1 MKLKYILFFGL
12 IFFNVFAQKK
22 EIKKIDSLNNLP
34 FEIRLKDAAVLD
46 EIYLKNA
53 EEAAKIN
60 YNIGEAKSYSNLSLV
75 YYYQGKYEKDL
86 IFSLRAIHIFEK
98 INDLENLSLE
108 WGELGYR
115 MKKRNLDKAILYMQ
129 KAKYIAEKSNLR
141 KPLLSIYNNYGVLKE
156 MKKEYDSALF
166 YYNKGLALKERI
178 KDKVGIPY
186 SLNNIAGVFVL
197 RKQYDEA
204 EINYNK
210 ALQIRKEINDTVGIA
225 ENYSY
230 LGDMYLFQ
238 NECKKAINYYQKSV
252 EITDKYKYFGL
263 SQDSYKKISDCYES
277 LNDDKNAL
285 IYFKKH
291 SSLKDSLINQET
303 NAKIAELEIKF
314 DTNEKEKQLLQ
325 KQSEV
330 ENSRIKVTVA
340 IIFAI
345 LASIIGFLFYRQQKL
360 KNKQQHQEFE
370 LKSTMAQ
377 VENQNKLQEQRLSIS
392 RDLHDNIG
400 AQLTFII
407 SSLENTKFG
416 IPNLD
421 VAIER
426 RLEKISD
433 FTRNTIVELRDTIWA
448 MNKAD
453 FTMEDLSSRIF
464 NFVEHAQ
471 SANHQIQFN
480 FSIDKSLENK
490 SFSSVVGVNL
500 YRTIQEAVNN
510 VMKHADATQI
520 IINTEKLAEGLR
532 IEIKDDGKGFDLN
545 STDFGNGL
553 LNMNKRIE
561 EINGNFSI
569 NSEIGKGTR
578 IRIELENFY

>member
-46 EIYLKNA
+46 KIYLKNA

-303 NAKIAELEIKF
+303 NSKIAELEIKF

-360 KNKQQHQEFE
+360 KNIQQHQEFE

-471 SANHQIQFN
+471 SASHQIQFN
-480 FSIDKSLENK
+480 FCIDKSLENK

-510 VMKHADATQI
+510 TMKHADATHV
-520 IINTEKLAEGLR
+520 IINTEKFAEGLR

-545 STDFGNGL
+545 FTDFGNGL

-569 NSEIGKGTR
+569 NSEIGNGTR
-578 IRIELENFY
+578 IRIELENFS